1 MIQTFADK
9 PTAALFTG
17 LHVRRLPAAI
27 QIRARA
33 KLLTIHAATT
43 LDDLRIPTS
52 NHLELLRG
60 DRATQY
66 SVRITTSGVSVLRG
80 AKATPTM
87 LKLLITTKEAHQ

>member
-9 PTAALFTG
+9 STAALFTG
-17 LHVRRLPAAI
+17 LRVRLLPEII
-27 QIRARA
+27 QERARA
-33 KLLTIHAATT
+33 KLLAIHAATT

-66 SVRITTSGVSVLRG
+66 SVRINNQWRVCFIWRDGNAYEVEIVDY
-80 AKATPTM
+80 
-87 LKLLITTKEAHQ
+87 H

>member
-9 PTAALFTG
+9 STAALFTG
-17 LHVRRLPAAI
+17 LQVRRLPAAI

-33 KLLTIHAATT
+33 KLLAIHAAAT

-66 SVRITTSGVSVLRG
+66 SVRINNQWRICFIWRDGNAYDVEIVDY
-80 AKATPTM
+80 
-87 LKLLITTKEAHQ
+87 H

>member
-9 PTAALFTG
+9 STAALFTG

-33 KLLTIHAATT
+33 KLLAIHAATT

-66 SVRITTSGVSVLRG
+66 SVRINNQWRICFTWREGNAYDVEIVDY
-80 AKATPTM
+80 
-87 LKLLITTKEAHQ
+87 H